1 MNVPTQ
7 KSALNIVMGA
17 MTFGKEGTN
26 GARVHDV
33 KEVEAIL
40 DEFLKHGHTEIDS
53 ARVYAGGTSEELLG
67 QIDWK
72 SKGLKL
78 ETKLVARH
86 SVAPTFDHCINVST
100 LYQQPDSE
108 EIYHTYDDMK
118 KHLLKSLK
126 ALNAEQ
132 LEMWYLHS
140 PDRLTSYEVTM
151 KAVNDLYKEGY
162 FKKFAISNYMAW
174 EVAEI
179 VGICKANGYIMPSAY
194 QGIYNAVHRGAEPEL
209 FPCLRK
215 FGISF
220 YEFNPLGGGFF
231 TGRYTSLDDQVEPGS
246 RFDPNKAQGK
256 NYRNRYWKEPYF
268 KAMAS
273 IQAVADKHNLTMA
286 EIALRWVS
294 HHSLMKREYGDA
306 ILIGASSLEHIKQNL
321 IDLEKGPLPQEVV
334 AALDDAWESVKPYA
348 TRYHH

>member
-1 MNVPTQ
+1 MSVPSQTSQLNV
-7 KSALNIVMGA
+7 VMGA

-33 KEVEAIL
+33 KDVEAIL

-67 QIDWK
+67 QIDWR

-86 SVAPTFDHCINVST
+86 D
-100 LYQQPDSE
+100 QPNSE
-108 EIYHTYDDMK
+108 EIYHTYQDMK

-126 ALNAEQ
+126 ALNTEQ

-179 VGICKANGYIMPSAY
+179 VGICKANGYIMPFAY
-194 QGIYNAVHRGAEPEL
+194 QGIYNAVHRAAEPEL

-231 TGRYTSLDDQVEPGS
+231 TGRYTSLDDKVEPGS
-246 RFDPNKAQGK
+246 RFDPEKAQGK

-273 IQAVADKHNLTMA
+273 IQAIADKNQLTMA

-294 HHSLMKREYGDA
+294 HHSLMKREHGDA
-306 ILIGASSLEHIKQNL
+306 ILIGASSLEHIRQNL
-321 IDLEKGPLPQEVV
+321 IDLEKGPLPLEVV
-334 AALDDAWESVKPYA
+334 KALDEAWELVKPYA
-348 TRYHH
+348 SKYHH

>member
-1 MNVPTQ
+1 MVPQ
-7 KSALNIVMGA
+7 KSQLNIVMGA

-26 GARVHDV
+26 GARVHNV
-33 KEVEAIL
+33 KDVEAIL
-40 DEFLKHGHTEIDS
+40 DEFLKHGHTEIDT
-53 ARVYAGGTSEELLG
+53 ARVYCAGTSEEILG

-72 SKGLKL
+72 AKGLKL
-78 ETKLVARH
+78 ETKLPDPNA
-86 SVAPTFDHCINVST
+86 APNQTPV
-100 LYQQPDSE
+100 E
-108 EIYHTYDDMK
+108 EIYHTYEDLK
-118 KHLLKSLK
+118 KHLLRSLK
-126 ALNAEQ
+126 ALNTEQ

-140 PDRLTSYEVTM
+140 PDRLTPYEVTM

-179 VGICKANGYIMPSAY
+179 VGICKANGYIIPSAY
-194 QGIYNAVHRGAEPEL
+194 QGIYNAVHRAAESEL

-231 TGRYTSLDDQVEPGS
+231 TGQYTSVDDQVEPGS

-268 KAMAS
+268 EAVAS
-273 IQAVADKHNLTMA
+273 IQTVADHHNLTMA

-306 ILIGASSLEHIKQNL
+306 ILIGASSLEHIRQNL
-321 IDLEKGPLPQEVV
+321 IDLEKGPLPEEVV
-334 AALDDAWESVKPYA
+334 TALDKAWESVKPYA
-348 TRYHH
+348 SKYHH